1 MSKELPM
8 IIAGSILKMSFLYP
22 LRNVYMY
29 EYCQCGGCL
38 LISKRGSWERNPFN
52 SRKIHFVHCMLACR
66 LAVQALNN
74 NT

>member
-1 MSKELPM
+1 M

-38 LISKRGSWERNPFN
+38 LISKSGVGKGTHSTAEKSILYTVCLPVDWLY
-52 SRKIHFVHCMLACR
+52 KL
-66 LAVQALNN
+66 
-74 NT
+74 